1 MPVKLVAASRPI
13 ASLEDF
19 ELLTQD
25 AADDNDDKL
34 QLWITA
40 DTSLRI

>member
-1 MPVKLVAASRPI
+1 MPVKLVAAFRPI

-25 AADDNDDKL
+25 AADDDDDNFSFRSPPIL
-34 QLWITA
+34 V
-40 DTSLRI
+40 